1 MWRSWKGNGV
11 KERLVCIGA
20 RSKRSKEEMRG
31 EKRRG
36 EVRRGERGSRAGG
49 AKGRGGRPGASTEE
63 IV

>member
-36 EVRRGERGSRAGG
+36 EVRRKRKQSRWSKRKRRKA
-49 AKGRGGRPGASTEE
+49 RS
-63 IV
+63 VN